1 MSEHYET
8 IANLIYKE
16 CIRWVVDFIEDEI
29 SFSTMLDRFQENYNK
44 FSILEDIDL
53 LDLLHDEK
61 ELELLEINVAI
72 EDRIAAVQFDDHSY
86 TDDNLKETLTKLIN
100 NKDTH

>member
-8 IANLIYKE
+8 IAKLIYKE

-29 SFSTMLDRFQENYNK
+29 TFPTMLDRFQENYNK

-72 EDRIAAVQFDDHSY
+72 EDRIAAVQFNDDSY
-86 TDDNLKETLTKLIN
+86 TDDNLKQTLAKLIN

>member
-8 IANLIYKE
+8 IAKIIYKE

-29 SFSTMLDRFQENYNK
+29 TFPTMLDRFQENYNK

-72 EDRIAAVQFDDHSY
+72 EDRIDAVQFNDDSY
-86 TDDNLKETLTKLIN
+86 TDDNLKQTLAKLIN